1 VNFFNKIF
9 GKIIHNDAS
18 KKEEASIYVPKE
30 KIPID
35 ELFTVNFK
43 KNGGKFL
50 YCETNEEVLVML
62 GRILKEN
69 NWDQSPLIT
78 LDKSMS
84 DFCEKN
90 GYSTTEKVS
99 ENGVFFTSCE
109 HLIAQNG
116 SILVNDLQ
124 FKEYK
129 LHHLPELIIVFSK
142 TSQLLESIQDG
153 LKQIK
158 KNYTHNIPGNITA
171 IKNFKKENESQ
182 KDFLSYGSS
191 NKDLYL
197 ILLENL

>member
-1 VNFFNKIF
+1 MR
-9 GKIIHNDAS
+9 NDSS
-18 KKEEASIYVPKE
+18 KKEEASIYMPKE
-30 KIPID
+30 KIPVD
-35 ELFTVNFK
+35 ELFTINFK

-50 YCETNEEVLVML
+50 YCETTQEALVLL
-62 GRILKEN
+62 GHILKEN

-78 LDKSMS
+78 LDRNMS
-84 DFCEKN
+84 DFCKKN
-90 GYSTTEKVS
+90 GYSTTEKVT

-116 SILVNDLQ
+116 SILVSDLQ

-129 LHHLPELIIVFSK
+129 LHQLPELIIVFSK
-142 TSQLLESIQDG
+142 TSQLLDSIQDG

-191 NKDLYL
+191 NKDIYL